1 MIKNCSKYFEYF
13 LSGCFV
19 IKTQLEKNCLNL
31 VDLLQSFTYHENV
44 FFSELHNSFLSELP
58 NTHAGILDS
67 QHKMAICAIYSVKIK
82 FVGSKQSLVSILPKR
97 LIQLSII

>member
-1 MIKNCSKYFEYF
+1 M
-13 LSGCFV
+13 
-19 IKTQLEKNCLNL
+19 KT
-31 VDLLQSFTYHENV
+31 
-44 FFSELHNSFLSELP
+44 FFSELHNFLSELP

-67 QHKMAICAIYSVKIK
+67 QHQMTICAIYSVKIK

>member
-19 IKTQLEKNCLNL
+19 IKTQLGKNCLNL

-67 QHKMAICAIYSVKIK
+67 QHKRAICAIYSVKIK